1 MKYKEY
7 RVVIN
12 TNPSNSVVDYIY
24 DPKTTHKNE
33 IDLKLKY
40 KGYYKNGS
48 SLKEL
53 FERQKRDIVQH
64 PNDYDLF
71 LSISTDQIN
80 NVIKNG
86 NGVIWL
92 KRMPKGYYYDEK
104 TINYIEKNVIK

>member
-12 TNPSNSVVDYIY
+12 TNPSNNVVDYIY

-48 SLKEL
+48 SLKEV
-53 FERQKRDIVQH
+53 FERQKRDIARR

-80 NVIKNG
+80 RALNNG

-92 KRMPKGYYYDEK
+92 KRMPKGYYYDDE
-104 TINYIEKNVIK
+104 TINYIEKVL